1 MKWIGKNKIKSQSK
15 DKSTRT
21 SQGQEQEEGT
31 SEAIIKQD
39 TKRQRKPESGSVEV
53 NVSYILRSSEAQHGP
68 LWWPRSSWSAP
79 ENKQL

>member
-21 SQGQEQEEGT
+21 SQGQEREEGT

-39 TKRQRKPESGSVEV
+39 TKQRQRKPESWRVEV
-53 NVSYILRSSEAQHGP
+53 NVS
-68 LWWPRSSWSAP
+68 
-79 ENKQL
+79 